1 MVTLSATN
9 GLEGLPNI
17 GPALARDLVAAGVR
31 SPAQLRA
38 IGAKTAWA
46 RVRDVN
52 PERDC
57 ASSLLA
63 LEGAVRG
70 VRWMS
75 IQPAERRQLSDCAA
89 KYRRT

>member
-1 MVTLSATN
+1 MKSAN
-9 GLEGLPNI
+9 DLENLLNV
-17 GPALARDLVAAGVR
+17 GPELARDLRAAGVETA
-31 SPAQLRA
+31 AQLRRL
-38 IGAKTAWA
+38 GARGAWVK
-46 RVRDVN
+46 VRDVN

-75 IQPAERRQLSDCAA
+75 IQPAERKVLSAYAA
-89 KYRRT
+89 EFRRA

>member
-1 MVTLSATN
+1 VVHVKSAN
-9 GLEGLPNI
+9 DLENLPNV
-17 GPALARDLVAAGVR
+17 GPELARELRAAGVE
-31 SPAQLRA
+31 SAAHLRRL
-38 IGAKTAWA
+38 GAKGAWVK
-46 RVRDVN
+46 VRDFN

-75 IQPAERRQLSDCAA
+75 IQPAERQSLSAYAA
-89 KYRRT
+89 ELRRR

>member
-1 MVTLSATN
+1 MKS
-9 GLEGLPNI
+9 
-17 GPALARDLVAAGVR
+17 ARDLENLPNVGPELARELRAAGVET
-31 SPAQLRA
+31 ATQLRRL
-38 IGAKTAWA
+38 GAKGAWA
-46 RVRDVN
+46 KVRDVN

-75 IQPAERRQLSDCAA
+75 IQAAERKVLRAYAAERRG
-89 KYRRT
+89 R

>member
-1 MVTLSATN
+1 MKSAN
-9 GLEGLPNI
+9 DLENLPNV
-17 GPALARDLVAAGVR
+17 GPKLAQDLRAAGVETA
-31 SPAQLRA
+31 AQLRRL
-38 IGAKTAWA
+38 GARGAWVK
-46 RVRDVN
+46 VRDVN

-75 IQPAERRQLSDCAA
+75 IQPAERKLLSAYAA
-89 KYRRT
+89 GLRRT